1 MKIKLISGCSLDS
14 ITIDGKEE
22 RELTDV
28 ERKTV
33 MYKLVNAIPAK
44 ELSAILPPLM
54 EMFGEYEF
62 IGHCDECDDD
72 IEKYIWEI

>member
-1 MKIKLISGCSLDS
+1 MKIKLISGCTCDS

-54 EMFGEYEF
+54 EMFGEYEL
-62 IGHCDECDDD
+62 IGHCDECGDD